1 MKSDIVL
8 IDNRGNGF
16 AQALEQT
23 RKAAVFRG
31 ISHQDSTRL
40 QLIAEE
46 MLSLA
51 RSVTGEMQASF
62 WIDNEGRRFELNME
76 TNTVMDKEKRY
87 LLISSTTAH
96 KNAAANSFLGKL
108 RDAFESAMTAEKDYE
123 NFELPSDLQA
133 DLAGRVFESPDWDR
147 YEQSV
152 LFRLADS
159 VSISIRGGK
168 VNMTVVKSFKL

>member
-23 RKAAVFRG
+23 RKAAAFRG

-87 LLISSTTAH
+87 LLISATSSRRNEAATT
-96 KNAAANSFLGKL
+96 FLGKL
-108 RDAFESAMTAEKDYE
+108 RDSFERAMLADVSHTDEVPLDVIRDINYHPESSSEWDGYE
-123 NFELPSDLQA
+123 
-133 DLAGRVFESPDWDR
+133 R
-147 YEQSV
+147 SV
-152 LFRLADS
+152 LRNVADDIK
-159 VSISIRGGK
+159 VFIRGSNVELIVMK
-168 VNMTVVKSFKL
+168 KLKS

>member
-23 RKAAVFRG
+23 QKAAAFRG

-62 WIDNEGRRFELNME
+62 WMMCRWRN
-76 TNTVMDKEKRY
+76 
-87 LLISSTTAH
+87 LLSALLLSS
-96 KNAAANSFLGKL
+96 S
-108 RDAFESAMTAEKDYE
+108 M
-123 NFELPSDLQA
+123 
-133 DLAGRVFESPDWDR
+133 SPT
-147 YEQSV
+147 
-152 LFRLADS
+152 DS
-159 VSISIRGGK
+159 R
-168 VNMTVVKSFKL
+168 